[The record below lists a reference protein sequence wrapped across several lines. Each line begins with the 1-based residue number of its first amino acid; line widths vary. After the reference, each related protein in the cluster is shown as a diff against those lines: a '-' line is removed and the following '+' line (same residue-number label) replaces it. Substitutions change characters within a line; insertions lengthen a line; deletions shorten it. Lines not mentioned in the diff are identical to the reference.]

1 MCDAAML
8 AWRIFADGA
17 WPGSGIDTAGNLV
30 DDLFGDRF
38 SQLTFLLYLDDDYDG
53 GETSFLV
60 SSGREAEAE
69 ASRIVSVAVPKGSA
83 LCFFHGEHHLSPLH
97 EGSLVT
103 RGIKRIVRSDVLYTQ
118 PPSACAK

>member
-1 MCDAAML
+1 M
-8 AWRIFADGA
+8 
-17 WPGSGIDTAGNLV
+17 

-60 SSGREAEAE
+60 GEG
-69 ASRIVSVAVPKGSA
+69 ASTRVVSVAVPKGWA
-83 LCFFHGEHHLSPLH
+83 LCFFHGEHESSPLH

-103 RGIKRIVRSDVLYTQ
+103 RGVKRVLRSDVLYTR
-118 PPSACAK
+118 PPSGM

>member
-1 MCDAAML
+1 M
-8 AWRIFADGA
+8 FADGA

-53 GETSFLV
+53 GETSFV
-60 SSGREAEAE
+60 VGSGRE

-83 LCFFHGEHHLSPLH
+83 LCFFHGEHHMSPLH

-103 RGIKRIVRSDVLYTQ
+103 RGIKRIIRSDVLYTR
-118 PPSACAK
+118 PSSACAQ